1 MKHTIEQYLMALT
14 SASNR
19 YRSFE
24 LADSDRVILTSISRQ
39 TARGIALTDRQYEL
53 VKTKLVN
60 YRDQFERNEMIHLD
74 LALETLAK
82 PLRSIDRSQT
92 ITVEDGWLAIKFP
105 FNKKTI
111 ALLESSASK
120 YRKFYRHEKGSNV
133 HYFKLYEP
141 VINELVEMFKNKK
154 FDIDPALIEL
164 SDQID
169 EIKSQ
174 ELLYV
179 PHVSDHGI
187 ENIPERAVKLIQ
199 QELGDLREN
208 KIKYWDR
215 SIRYGYKKTA
225 QVFRNYSQLAEH
237 VANRTTQKLYLNPA
251 AYSLNEISQALKEL
265 DRFPLVVTLNRR
277 KEFEELKMLFDAFD
291 FVDPSQQILLNRVED
306 QHDDNYAINTFIK
319 DKNFNNWLDNNIKIV
334 YIFKN
339 TLPKLLL
346 RSEWKPLAC
355 LTLNGE
361 REHSNVTSYVEQHC
375 DLIMIHDGQPSYS
388 SNTISRQLNEWV

>member
-1 MKHTIEQYLMALT
+1 MEHTIEQYLMALT
-14 SASNR
+14 GASNR
-19 YRSFE
+19 HRSFE
-24 LADSDRVILTSISRQ
+24 VADSDRVILTSISRQ

-60 YRDQFERNEMIHLD
+60 YRDQFERNGMIHLD

-82 PLRSIDRSQT
+82 PLRTIDRSQT
-92 ITVEDGWLAIKFP
+92 ITVEDDWLAIKFP

-111 ALLESSASK
+111 AHLESGASK

-141 VINELVEMFKNKK
+141 VINDLVEMFKNKK
-154 FDIDPALIEL
+154 FDIDPVLIEL
-164 SDQID
+164 SDQIG

-187 ENIPERAVKLIQ
+187 ENMPERAVKLIQ
-199 QELGDLREN
+199 QELGDLQEN

-225 QVFRNYSQLAEH
+225 QVFRNNSQLAEH

-251 AYSLNEISQALKEL
+251 AYGLNEISQALKEL

-291 FVDPSQQILLNRVED
+291 FVDPSQQILLSRVED

-346 RSEWKPLAC
+346 RSEWKPSAC

-361 REHSNVTSYVEQHC
+361 REHSNVAGYVEQHC
-375 DLIMIHDGQPSYS
+375 DLIMIHDSQPSYW